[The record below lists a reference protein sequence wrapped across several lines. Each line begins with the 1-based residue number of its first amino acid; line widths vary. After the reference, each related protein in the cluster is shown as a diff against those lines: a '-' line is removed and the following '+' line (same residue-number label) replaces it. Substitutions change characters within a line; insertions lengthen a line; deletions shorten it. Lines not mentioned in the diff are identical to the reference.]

1 MKAVQAAME
10 CHKSQM
16 VWFRKLY
23 IRFSRY
29 MIVNTLTELNRET
42 IQFDFIGWI
51 ERRFRVRDPFKTLTL
66 YFPSYKMRKSMKI
79 TKELRFKFPE

>member
-16 VWFRKLY
+16 LWFRKLY

-51 ERRFRVRDPFKTLTL
+51 ERFRVREPFTTLTL
-66 YFPSYKMRKSMKI
+66 YFSSSKTRKSMKL

>member
-10 CHKSQM
+10 RHKSQM
-16 VWFRKLY
+16 LWFRKLY

-42 IQFDFIGWI
+42 IQFDFIGWASSHPYTTPH
-51 ERRFRVRDPFKTLTL
+51 FTLSVSL
-66 YFPSYKMRKSMKI
+66 SISMEESIKW
-79 TKELRFKFPE
+79 TKELRF